1 MEKRTMSFA
10 GRVVAVTGAAGG
22 IGRELCRHFAAEG
35 AHVAALDA
43 TGSVHEVVSALQ
55 RDGASAAG
63 AVADIRDATLVE
75 QAFSA
80 LAETLGPLDVL
91 VNNAGATDAP
101 SLRETTPESWQ
112 RHVDVNC
119 NGAFNCVYAVLTGM
133 QARRTGSIVNVSSV
147 NALLALGDP
156 AYSAGKAA
164 MIAMTRSLATELGP
178 YGIRVNV
185 VCPGTVRT
193 PMWQE
198 RSAKD
203 PTVLQRLQRWYPLG
217 RIVEPHEVANAIA
230 FLASDAASAIT
241 GAVLPIDC
249 GLTAG
254 NAQMTRELTV
264 ADSAD
269 L

>member
-1 MEKRTMSFA
+1 MEARTMSFA
-10 GRVVAVTGAAGG
+10 GRVVAITGAAGG
-22 IGRELCRHFAAEG
+22 IGRELCRHFAGEG
-35 AHVAALDA
+35 AAIAALDSTEA
-43 TGSVHEVVSALQ
+43 VHEVVAALR
-55 RDGASAAG
+55 RDGAG
-63 AVADIRDATLVE
+63 AEGAIADIRDAPLVAR
-75 QAFSA
+75 AFA
-80 LAETLGPLDVL
+80 GFADALGPVDTLI
-91 VNNAGATDAP
+91 NNAGATDAP

-119 NGAFNCVYAVLTGM
+119 NGAFNCVHAVLPDM
-133 QARRTGSIVNVSSV
+133 RARRSGAIVNVSSV

-178 YGIRVNV
+178 DGIRVNV

-193 PMWQE
+193 PMWE
-198 RSAKD
+198 ARIAKD
-203 PTVLQRLQRWYPLG
+203 PAVLQRLARWYPLG
-217 RIVEPHEVANAIA
+217 RIVEPHEVATVIA

-254 NAQMTRELTV
+254 NATMTRELTV
-264 ADSAD
+264 AD
-269 L
+269 